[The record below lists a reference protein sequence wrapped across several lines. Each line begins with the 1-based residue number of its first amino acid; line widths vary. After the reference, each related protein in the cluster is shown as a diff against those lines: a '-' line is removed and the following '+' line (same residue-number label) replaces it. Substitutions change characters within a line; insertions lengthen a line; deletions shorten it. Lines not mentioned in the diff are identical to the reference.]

1 MLRGFGERIV
11 RGRFFERLTKRALDY
26 LKDPDKLRA
35 LVGQARRKATGA
47 GERSALG
54 AIWEPL
60 LRVFRLLRAYTRREY
75 TNVPWQTLLVIVAG
89 ILYFVLPIDVIPDFI
104 VGAGLLDDVAVLTW
118 VLNSVKPVLDDF
130 GEWETARAAQRSIP

>member
-1 MLRGFGERIV
+1 MPRGFGERIV
-11 RGRFFERLTKRALDY
+11 RGRFFERLTKKALDY

-35 LVGQARRKATGA
+35 LVGQARRKATDA
-47 GERSALG
+47 G
-54 AIWEPL
+54 
-60 LRVFRLLRAYTRREY
+60 
-75 TNVPWQTLLVIVAG
+75 QTLLVIVAG

-130 GEWETARAAQRSIP
+130 GEWETARAAQQSIP